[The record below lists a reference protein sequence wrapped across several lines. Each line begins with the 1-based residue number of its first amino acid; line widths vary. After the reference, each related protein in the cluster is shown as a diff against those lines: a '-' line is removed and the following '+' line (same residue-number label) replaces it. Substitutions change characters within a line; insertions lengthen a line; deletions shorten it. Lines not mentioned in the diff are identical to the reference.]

1 MATSVCVCSD
11 YFTVGDDGELCL
23 IPGSMGLRQTLQ
35 FKDPGTFSFEK
46 ADYPWLSRIVVRV
59 QGAGG
64 GSAGANAAADQAI
77 VRPGGAGG
85 GYSER
90 LIQVASLGASE
101 SIVVG
106 APGAAGSGNSAGGAG
121 GSSSFGGTVT
131 AQGGGGGP
139 AAQGSGTGTDAVQGP
154 SGPTAGNGS
163 WAQGGGGGGGGI
175 RLNGTNGLS
184 GVGGESHMGHGG
196 VARSQE
202 GAGTSPRGYGGGA
215 GGALS
220 YGGAYD
226 GGDGGG
232 GLVLIDLFG

>member
-1 MATSVCVCSD
+1 MN
-11 YFTVGDDGELCL
+11 DDGELCL
-23 IPGSMGLRQTLQ
+23 NPGTMGLREVLT
-35 FKDPGTFSFEK
+35 FKEPGAFTFNK
-46 ADYPWLSRIVVRV
+46 ADYPWLARVKVLV

-64 GSAGANAAADQAI
+64 GSAGANAAAGETI

-90 LIQVASLGASE
+90 LISVGTLGASE
-101 SIVVG
+101 SVVVG
-106 APGAAGSGNSAGGAG
+106 APGAGGVGNNAGSAG
-121 GSSSFGGTVT
+121 GSSSFGGLVT
-131 AQGGGGGP
+131 ANGGGGGA
-139 AAQGSGTGTDAVQGP
+139 AAQGTGTLADAVQGP
-154 SGPTAGNGS
+154 AGPLAGTGT

-202 GAGTSPRGYGGGA
+202 GAGTGPRGYGGGA

-220 YGGAYD
+220 FGGAFDGAD
-226 GGDGGG
+226 GGN
-232 GLVLIDLFG
+232 GLVIVELYG